1 MKFKINQPMALLM
14 ASILAV
20 VGLVVFQL
28 SWMFHTHKLTEELFE
43 ERVCMAMCS
52 AIEKHENGENSN
64 FAACGPGQGTEKQLA
79 AGTIEDPAFNHILRN
94 SLSEYNVNL
103 PYQLRS
109 PEDQSSNS
117 PGTYSCKVPVSNTN
131 NANNPAYVRLDFP
144 GKSLFMMKR
153 MQATVVATFLILLFT
168 ILVLLYANW
177 ALLKQKRLLQTNVDF
192 FNNMAHEFRTPLA
205 NMRLALNMLT
215 KKNQDLQA
223 NPLVDTLRS
232 ENKRMMNE
240 VERVL
245 YLAKPQEG
253 DFALKKEQIQILPLL
268 NSVVQDLNMKIEAR
282 QAKVEIEA
290 MPPELSFEGD
300 RQHLYNVF
308 RNLVENALKYN
319 QSEHPEIKLAALA
332 TEKGIMVSVED
343 NGIGIPAH
351 QKSQIFERFQ
361 RAHQGDQYEKGFGLG
376 LAYVK
381 CIVKLHQ
388 GFVRVNSEVNKGSR
402 FELFLPA

>member
-1 MKFKINQPMALLM
+1 MKYRINQPMALFM

-28 SWMFHTHKLTEELFE
+28 SWMFHTHKLTEELFN

-52 AIEKHENGENSN
+52 AIEKHEGGTASVQTCHTTASGEQVL
-64 FAACGPGQGTEKQLA
+64 P
-79 AGTIEDPAFNHILRN
+79 AGTLEDPAFNQILRT
-94 SLSEYNVNL
+94 SLDEYNVNL
-103 PYQLRS
+103 PYHLRS
-109 PEDQSSNS
+109 PQDKSSNS
-117 PGTYSCKVPVSNTN
+117 PDTYSCKVPLANTTNASNL
-131 NANNPAYVRLDFP
+131 AYVRLDFP
-144 GKSLFMMKR
+144 GKSLFMMKN
-153 MQATVVATFLILLFT
+153 MQATVLATFLILLFT

-177 ALLKQKRLLQTNVDF
+177 ALLKQKKLLETNVDF

-205 NMRLALNMLT
+205 NMRLALNLLT
-215 KKNQDLQA
+215 KKNQDLNA
-223 NPLVDTLRS
+223 NPLVGTLRS
-232 ENKRMMNE
+232 ENERLLNE

-245 YLAKPQEG
+245 YLANPKEG
-253 DFALKKEQIQILPLL
+253 DFALKKEHIQILPLL
-268 NSVVQDLNMKIEAR
+268 NSVVQDLSMKIEAH

-290 MPPELSFEGD
+290 MPPELNFEGD

-308 RNLVENALKYN
+308 RNLIENALKYN
-319 QSEHPEIKLAALA
+319 KSAQPNIKLAAQA
-332 TEKGIMVSVED
+332 TDKGIMISVQD

-351 QKSQIFERFQ
+351 QKSAIFERFQ

-388 GFVRVNSEVNKGSR
+388 GFVRVNSEVDKGSR
-402 FELFLPA
+402 FELYLPA